1 MLWGGHAQAKAEL
14 IERETAA
21 QLTGFIGLRGGSSI
35 KRAALVL
42 KSNHPS
48 PLSALRPPQP
58 FIGCGHFSQAKAWL
72 AQRNLSL
79 EWNL

>member
-1 MLWGGHAQAKAEL
+1 MPQAKAEL
-14 IERETAA
+14 IERETCA
-21 QLTGFIGLRGGSSI
+21 QPTGFLGLRGGAPL
-35 KRAALVL
+35 KREALVL
-42 KSNHPS
+42 KANHPS

-72 AQRNLSL
+72 AQKNLSL